1 MLTEENLVYEM
12 LLVTR
17 TNVTPV
23 GVVRKGDSLNFKLFP
38 GKSFG
43 ELQRDRHV
51 AIQATNDPE
60 LLVRTALN
68 LPVELKFEEKEPYR
82 WIKGLPGWLGKA
94 TCAEETW
101 RDDIGETRV
110 LKCSLKPEGEIPGRL
125 PQRPFTRADC
135 LLVEMA
141 VLFTRYLICPKDS
154 LRNGILRLYTTYR
167 HLGGSSESADY
178 IVQHLNQSE

>member
-1 MLTEENLVYEM
+1 MLVENLLYEM

-23 GVVRKGDSLNFKLFP
+23 GVVRRGNSLNFKLFP
-38 GKSFG
+38 GKSFR
-43 ELQRDRHV
+43 ELKVDSHV

-68 LPVELKFEEKEPYR
+68 LPVELEFEEREPYR
-82 WIKGLPGWLGKA
+82 WIKGLPGWLGEA
-94 TCAEETW
+94 SCAEETW
-101 RDDIGETRV
+101 RDEIGETKV
-110 LKCSLKPEGEIPGRL
+110 LKCSLKPEEEIPGRL

-141 VLFTRYLICPKDS
+141 VLFTRYLVSPRKAIRDE
-154 LRNGILRLYTTYR
+154 ILRLYTTYR
-167 HLGGSSESADY
+167 RLGGSSESAEY
-178 IVQHLNQSE
+178 IIGRLDRSQ